1 MIANNVDDN
10 KGNSAH
16 KRYRTKELIFK
27 NNRIY
32 ISTQFFESDRD
43 AVIEWYK
50 NHL

>member
-10 KGNSAH
+10 KGNSAR
-16 KRYRTKELIFK
+16 KRYMTKELIFK